1 MRRLLVLIAAGI
13 AAHAPAALEPDWPV
27 RLALFQGGPEIQAF
41 ERGGELL
48 VRPEDLRVL
57 GLGVQVD
64 GAMAEVTRGDSRV
77 RAPLHPRTSKL
88 AIEPVAQALGLQLRK
103 PSAEAPQ
110 AALLATVTRIFADA
124 NGFGFEC
131 SHPVQVRSFQ
141 LRKPSRLVVDLKG
154 AKLSPSASLELGPGT
169 RASQHQSDTVRLV
182 LETDRTVKGGLPE
195 TAPGGA
201 WMLSGPEEPAAEPTP
216 PPANPETPPPVVG
229 PKVGPIVP
237 IRSSPREESFE
248 LRLPPGLSA
257 KATIERLAPDRLAI
271 RLPAAQWVAP
281 EAALPAIRS
290 VETENDGT
298 ALRIALNLER
308 PMGVRSVV
316 EGGVLRFTLVRPE
329 VGDGKL
335 AGKVVVVDAGH
346 GGQDSGAK
354 APGGGVLEKDL
365 NLAMA
370 LEIADQLTRQGADVI
385 LTRASDVFLPLRE
398 RSEIANRANASFFI
412 SVHVNSNR
420 VANSRSGTTVFHH
433 KDDPIGQLLAD
444 CIQREIGGTSGLP
457 NLGTWSDGKIYASG
471 FAVLRYAKMPAVLL
485 ELGFINHA
493 TDLRRI
499 RTDDFRKRVASAV
512 VEGLKVFLGDGQNQA
527 R

>member
-64 GAMAEVTRGDSRV
+64 GAMAEVTRGEVRV
-77 RAPLHPRTSKL
+77 RAPLHPRTGKL
-88 AIEPVAQALGLQLRK
+88 AIEPLAQALGLELRR
-103 PSAEAPQ
+103 PTVQAPQ
-110 AALLATVTRIFADA
+110 AALLATVSRVFADA
-124 NGFGFEC
+124 NGFGFES
-131 SHPVQVRSFQ
+131 SHPVQIRSFRLQ
-141 LRKPSRLVVDLKG
+141 DPSRLVIDLKG
-154 AKLSPSASLELGPGT
+154 AKLGASASLELAPGT
-169 RASQHQSDTVRLV
+169 RAAQHQPDTVRLV
-182 LETDRTVKGGLPE
+182 LETDREVRGGLPE
-195 TAPGGA
+195 TAQGGS
-201 WMLSGPEEPAAEPTP
+201 WMLANPDEVSSEPVP
-216 PPANPETPPPVVG
+216 PPTATEQPPAPPLPTVG
-229 PKVGPIVP
+229 PLLAT
-237 IRSSPREESFE
+237 RSTPTEQTFE
-248 LRLPPGLSA
+248 LRLPPDWTT
-257 KATIERLAPDRLAI
+257 KCRIERAAPDRLVL
-271 RLPAAQWVAP
+271 RVPAAQWVPP
-281 EAALPAIRS
+281 EAPLPALRS
-290 VETENDGT
+290 IETESDGVS
-298 ALRIALNLER
+298 LQIALNMER

-316 EGGVLRFTLVRPE
+316 ERNLLRFTLVRPD

-346 GGQDSGAK
+346 GGSDPGARSL
-354 APGGGVLEKDL
+354 GGKVLEKDL

-370 LEIADQLTRQGADVI
+370 LEIANQLTRSGADVI

-398 RSEIANRANASFFI
+398 RSEIANRSNAAFFI

-420 VANSRSGTTVFHH
+420 VSNSRSGTMVFHH
-433 KDDPIGQLLAD
+433 KTDPIGQLLAD
-444 CIQREIGGTSGLP
+444 CIQREIGKTSGLP
-457 NLGTWSDGKIYASG
+457 NLGTWSDGRIYASG

-499 RTDDFRKRVASAV
+499 QTEDFRKKVASAV
-512 VEGLKVFLGDGQNQA
+512 VKGLRVFLGDGQQEG